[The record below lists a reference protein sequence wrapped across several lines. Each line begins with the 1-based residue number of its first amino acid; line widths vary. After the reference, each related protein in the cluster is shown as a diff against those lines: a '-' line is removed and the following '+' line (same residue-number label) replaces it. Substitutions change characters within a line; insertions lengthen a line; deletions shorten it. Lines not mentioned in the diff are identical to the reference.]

1 MPPVPFADS
10 SEGGVDNLAE
20 LNDVQLDSTT
30 LANGDELV
38 YDATDGLWKNAVG
51 AGAVLFVGTDND
63 FLYKDGAVA
72 RTGGISN
79 DPTASLKAIVVDPI
93 ARRVGIGGS
102 DNAISPTYTLDI
114 AGNMR
119 VRGSNAPQQDLT
131 IDNEKLG
138 MTTSIPLQLFSHNT
152 FATAADLVEVDSSAK
167 QLTVG
172 GTVRNVDPVA
182 FDLPNGT
189 DSVGLYRFKLQSG
202 TYNVAAGQ
210 QPLQTPP
217 ATGLNFPLGVVNPW
231 INNLPLTT
239 PCMAV
244 NRKTGGTFPP
254 SFTGR
259 ILAWGINN
267 GTTGFQDQC
276 LYDPCNMRAEWDAGI
291 GAFKGVGTPGG
302 FRASNTL
309 GIFRIECWVEGNFT
323 AQNAS
328 NRLNIALWQYRSGV
342 FLRQLLLG
350 ISNNAQGQA
359 MSATRVILSQGQY
372 GEDFVPTT
380 DHYEV
385 MFENANASENDF
397 DLTLFQGQIH
407 WYPAL

>member
-138 MTTSIPLQLFSHNT
+138 MTTSIRGCVCRH
-152 FATAADLVEVDSSAK
+152 
-167 QLTVG
+167 
-172 GTVRNVDPVA
+172 
-182 FDLPNGT
+182 
-189 DSVGLYRFKLQSG
+189 
-202 TYNVAAGQ
+202 
-210 QPLQTPP
+210 
-217 ATGLNFPLGVVNPW
+217 
-231 INNLPLTT
+231 
-239 PCMAV
+239 
-244 NRKTGGTFPP
+244 
-254 SFTGR
+254 
-259 ILAWGINN
+259 
-267 GTTGFQDQC
+267 
-276 LYDPCNMRAEWDAGI
+276 
-291 GAFKGVGTPGG
+291 GAP
-302 FRASNTL
+302 
-309 GIFRIECWVEGNFT
+309 
-323 AQNAS
+323 
-328 NRLNIALWQYRSGV
+328 
-342 FLRQLLLG
+342 
-350 ISNNAQGQA
+350 
-359 MSATRVILSQGQY
+359 
-372 GEDFVPTT
+372 
-380 DHYEV
+380 
-385 MFENANASENDF
+385 
-397 DLTLFQGQIH
+397 
-407 WYPAL
+407 